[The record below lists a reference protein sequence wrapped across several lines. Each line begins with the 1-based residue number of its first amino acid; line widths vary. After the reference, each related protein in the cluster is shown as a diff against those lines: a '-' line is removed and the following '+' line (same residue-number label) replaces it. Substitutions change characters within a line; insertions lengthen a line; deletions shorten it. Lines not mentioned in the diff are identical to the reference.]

1 MSIQK
6 VVQMEITQHRSSL
19 GLVRFVGNLY
29 ISSYHNS
36 VFRISKFHLH
46 VATKCL
52 FGYNLLNGIEYNFYV
67 KVQESQG
74 IDMKYHRKKGLRM
87 EDIFISPVA
96 Y

>member
-1 MSIQK
+1 M
-6 VVQMEITQHRSSL
+6 H
-19 GLVRFVGNLY
+19 FVGNLY

-36 VFRISKFHLH
+36 VFQISKFHLH

-52 FGYNLLNGIEYNFYV
+52 FGYNPFNGIEYNYYV

-74 IDMKYHRKKGLRM
+74 IDMKYLYLITEKKGLRM
-87 EDIFISPVA
+87 EDIFISQVA